1 MTGISGNVPATFKD
15 FRQLSR
21 DFGTSLKMSP
31 GVPKTFEHSSEVFG
45 KLSEIFESRRDI
57 SGNPGHN
64 KVKPHAFD
72 SEKVGRYNIW
82 M

>member
-21 DFGTSLKMSP
+21 DFGTSPKMSP
-31 GVPKTFEHSSEVFG
+31 GVPKMFEHSSEATE
-45 KLSEIFESRRDI
+45 KMTI
-57 SGNPGHN
+57 
-64 KVKPHAFD
+64 VK
-72 SEKVGRYNIW
+72 

>member
-21 DFGTSLKMSP
+21 DFGTSLKMSL
-31 GVPKTFEHSSEVFG
+31 GVLKMFEHSSEATE
-45 KLSEIFESRRDI
+45 KMTI
-57 SGNPGHN
+57 
-64 KVKPHAFD
+64 VK
-72 SEKVGRYNIW
+72 

>member
-21 DFGTSLKMSP
+21 DFGTSPKMSP
-31 GVPKTFEHSSEVFG
+31 GVLKMFEHSSEATE
-45 KLSEIFESRRDI
+45 KMTI
-57 SGNPGHN
+57 
-64 KVKPHAFD
+64 VK
-72 SEKVGRYNIW
+72 